1 MKLSPTWPFN
11 PAKSPFFYGW
21 VIWIFSTLGFL
32 FSIPGQ
38 TMGMAVFTDAFIDA
52 LGLSR
57 TELSMAY
64 LIGTIGSSLF
74 LTAAGRWYDRFGG
87 RVMIA
92 GASAALGVMVFFISM
107 TDLMAASVGGGLIPT
122 FLLIML
128 GYFGVRFFGQGVLTS
143 CSRNVLL
150 LWFVK
155 RRGLVSGIRGVFVS
169 IGFSLAPL
177 FLAWIIFVFEWR
189 GALWFLAILV
199 GVIFSVLAMVFVR
212 DDPASCGLLP
222 DGVKPEDES
231 SERAL
236 DVKSKTLAEAR
247 RTPAFWLYSLSLGMH
262 AMFGTALTFHVV
274 SIFEEAGRSK
284 VEAFGYFIPSAIF
297 STVTNLVASSIV
309 DKHTLKPF
317 LVAMLVCFVIG
328 AFGLLNLDES
338 WGYWLLAAGFGSGG
352 GLWGVNSNLAFIRFF
367 GPLHLGEIS
376 GLNTSLTVFAS
387 AVGPAA
393 FSLGLDYLGSYD
405 EAVKICLVLLSA
417 LLCAA
422 VFLQQKELPPAT
434 ADQVAGRSPPVS

>member
-1 MKLSPTWPFN
+1 MKLSPTWPIN

-21 VIWIFSTLGFL
+21 VIWGFSTLGFL

-57 TELSMAY
+57 TQLSMAY

-74 LTAAGRWYDRFGG
+74 LTTAGRWYDRYGG
-87 RVMIA
+87 RIMIA
-92 GASAALGVMVFFISM
+92 GASVALGLMVLFISV
-107 TDLMAASVGGGLIPT
+107 TDRMASFFGGGMLPT
-122 FLLIML
+122 FILIML

-143 CSRNVLL
+143 CSRNILM

-169 IGFSLAPL
+169 FGFSVAPL
-177 FLAWIIFVFEWR
+177 FLAWIIIVFDWR
-189 GALWFLAILV
+189 GALWFLAALV
-199 GVIFSVLAMVFVR
+199 GLVFSVFAFIFVR
-212 DDPASCGLLP
+212 DNPKSCGLMP
-222 DGVKPEDES
+222 DGGKEGDES
-231 SERAL
+231 DAHFLE
-236 DVKSKTLAEAR
+236 VKSKSLAEAR
-247 RTPAFWLYSLSLGMH
+247 RSPAFWLFSMSLAMH

-274 SIFEEAGRSK
+274 SIFEQAGRDR
-284 VEAFGYFIPSAIF
+284 VEAFGYFIPSAVF
-297 STVTNLVASSIV
+297 STVTNLVASSMV
-309 DKHTLKPF
+309 DRHKLKPY
-317 LVAMLVCFVIG
+317 LVAMLVFFVMG
-328 AFGLLNLDES
+328 AIGLLYLEEA
-338 WGYWLLAAGFGSGG
+338 WGYWLLALGFGAGG
-352 GLWGVNSNLAFIRFF
+352 GLWGVNSNLVFIRFF

-405 EAVKICLVLLSA
+405 AAVKICLVLLIA
-417 LLCAA
+417 LLVTA
-422 VFLQQKELPPAT
+422 VILRQEELKPGA
-434 ADQVAGRSPPVS
+434 

>member
-1 MKLSPTWPFN
+1 MN

-57 TELSMAY
+57 TQLSMAY

-74 LTAAGRWYDRFGG
+74 LTSAGRWYDRFGG
-87 RVMIA
+87 RIMIA
-92 GASAALGVMVFFISM
+92 GASVALGLMVLFISL
-107 TDLMAASVGGGLIPT
+107 TDLMAAFLGGGQATT
-122 FLLIML
+122 FILIMM

-155 RRGLVSGIRGVFVS
+155 RRGLVSGVRGVFVS
-169 IGFSLAPL
+169 FGFSVAPL
-177 FLAWIIFVFEWR
+177 FLAFIIGVFDWR
-189 GALWFLAILV
+189 GALWFLAALV
-199 GVIFSVLAMVFVR
+199 GIAFSVLALVFIR
-212 DDPASCGLLP
+212 DDPKSCGLMP
-222 DGVKPEDES
+222 DGASPGDEIDPRFM
-231 SERAL
+231 E
-236 DVKSKTLAEAR
+236 VESKGLSEAR
-247 RTPAFWLYSLSLGMH
+247 RSPAFWLYSMSLAMH

-274 SIFEEAGRSK
+274 SIFEEAGRDR

-297 STVTNLVASSIV
+297 STITNLVASSMV
-309 DKHTLKPF
+309 DRHQLKPY
-317 LVAMLVCFVIG
+317 LVAMLVFFVMG
-328 AFGLLNLDES
+328 AVGLLNLSES
-338 WGYWLLAAGFGSGG
+338 WGYWLLALGFGAGG
-352 GLWGVNSNLAFIRFF
+352 GLWGVNSNLVFIRFF

-405 EAVKICLVLLSA
+405 EAVKVCLVLLSV
-417 LLCAA
+417 LLVAA
-422 VFLQQKELPPAT
+422 VLLRQEELKPLAAHPMEVT
-434 ADQVAGRSPPVS
+434 D

>member
-11 PAKSPFFYGW
+11 PAKSPFYYGW
-21 VIWIFSTLGFL
+21 VIWAFSTLGFL

-64 LIGTIGSSLF
+64 LMGTIGSSLF

-87 RVMIA
+87 RIMIA
-92 GASAALGVMVFFISM
+92 GASLALGIMVFFISV
-107 TDLMAASVGGGLIPT
+107 TDLIAAFFGGGLVFT
-122 FLLIML
+122 FVLIMT

-150 LWFVK
+150 RWFVK

-169 IGFSLAPL
+169 FGFSVAPL
-177 FLAWIIFVFEWR
+177 FLAGIIVFFEWR
-189 GALWFLAILV
+189 GALWLLAILV
-199 GVIFSVLAMVFVR
+199 GVVFAILALIFVR

-222 DGVKPEDES
+222 DGAKPEDN
-231 SERAL
+231 SEASL
-236 DVKSKTLAEAR
+236 MEVESKTLADAR
-247 RTPAFWLYSLSLGMH
+247 RSPAFWLYSMSLGMY

-274 SIFEEAGRSK
+274 SIFEEAGRGR

-297 STVTNLVASSIV
+297 STVTNLLASSFV
-309 DKHTLKPF
+309 DKHRLKPF
-317 LVAMLVCFVIG
+317 LVAMLACFVIG
-328 AFGLLNLDES
+328 AFGLLNLSEA
-338 WGYWLLAAGFGSGG
+338 WGYWLLAFGFGAGG
-352 GLWGVNSNLAFIRFF
+352 GLWGVNSNLAYIRFF

-376 GLNTSLTVFAS
+376 GLSTSLTVFAS

-393 FSLGLDYLGSYD
+393 FSLGLDYFGSYD
-405 EAVKICLVLLSA
+405 AAVKICLVLLSA

-422 VFLQQKELPPAT
+422 TLLKQEELPFLPSA
-434 ADQVAGRSPPVS
+434 